1 MNKELIVYT
10 DGACSGNPGKG
21 GWGAL
26 IIDDKEKTELYS
38 GSKLTTNN
46 QMELQAVIEA
56 LQFID
61 KKYNVTT
68 CNISI
73 WTDSQYV
80 KNGITTWIKSWKI
93 NGWKNSAKQPVK
105 NKDLWI
111 KLDEL
116 TLNKNISWNWVKGH
130 NGHTENEYV
139 DALARRGITE
149 LNETV

>member
-1 MNKELIVYT
+1 M
-10 DGACSGNPGKG
+10 
-21 GWGAL
+21 
-26 IIDDKEKTELYS
+26 
-38 GSKLTTNN
+38 
-46 QMELQAVIEA
+46 
-56 LQFID
+56 
-61 KKYNVTT
+61 TT

-116 TLNKNISWNWVKGH
+116 TLNKNISLNWVKGH

-139 DALARRGITE
+139 DALARRGIAE